1 MNAPT
6 PVPVELTAPVFVDT
20 SVLILSEDGADPAR
34 RAQAM
39 AWLRAIALKF
49 VGLAPPARC

>member
-1 MNAPT
+1 MSAG
-6 PVPVELTAPVFVDT
+6 VELTAPVFVDT

-39 AWLRAIALKF
+39 RWLRVLWQ
-49 VGLAPPARC
+49 